1 MEISGVMLCCISDRL
16 KPEGTAPSMSKDK
29 SKDFETTWYTSETR
43 CLLTGS
49 LIMNCGMGKGTVG
62 VQVSREITVTDPGI
76 LFSLTHLRISMLFT
90 NVSSRRC
97 KQRNYSVQGRNE
109 SKIRDCQP
117 ETAHHEGIVR

>member
-16 KPEGTAPSMSKDK
+16 KPEGTAPSMSF
-29 SKDFETTWYTSETR
+29 DFDTTWYTSETH
-43 CLLTGS
+43 CLLAGS
-49 LIMNCGMGKGTVG
+49 LIMNCGMGKATVG
-62 VQVSREITVTDPGI
+62 VQVSGEITVTDPGI

-90 NVSSRRC
+90 NVSSPRC

-117 ETAHHEGIVR
+117 KTAHHEGIVR